1 MAVAGTPHPKNP
13 CNRLDKG
20 LVFSPIDYFA
30 IKIFSVSSVIKSMR
44 DEKAVTKPEHFG
56 FFQVPNYSMIAFSS
70 AIEPLRMANRHAG
83 KELYRWSVYTIDGL
97 PEKASNGLEITAD
110 GSIDNAGDISIL
122 FVCGGTEI
130 VDSWSRPLQFSLRR
144 IAKRNNM
151 KIGALCTGSY
161 LLARAG
167 LLDGYKCT
175 IHWENIASL
184 REEFPSVQIS
194 DDLFLFDRDRIT
206 CAGGQASLDM
216 MLKLIRDRHGSD
228 LVTHISEQF
237 MCERVRSSEDRQR
250 VPLHLALGSNQPKL
264 TEAVILMEA
273 NIEEPISLDELSGYV
288 GISRRQLERL
298 FQKHL
303 KCVPTRYY
311 LNLRLNRARLL
322 LLQTSKSIVDIALA
336 CGFISAPHFSKCY
349 RDLFGIPPRDQRRK
363 PQEVTAA
370 QSVSAPGLVGSS
382 GT

>member
-1 MAVAGTPHPKNP
+1 MPM
-13 CNRLDKG
+13 
-20 LVFSPIDYFA
+20 S
-30 IKIFSVSSVIKSMR
+30 
-44 DEKAVTKPEHFG
+44 DEKSPQKTEHFG
-56 FFQVPNYSMIAFSS
+56 FLQVPNYSMIAFSS

-83 KELYRWSVYTIDGL
+83 RELYRWSVYTVDGL
-97 PEKASNGLEITAD
+97 PEKASNGIEITPD
-110 GSIDNAGDISIL
+110 NSIDNAGDVSIL
-122 FVCGGTEI
+122 FVCGGTDI
-130 VDSWSRPLQFSLRR
+130 ADSWSKPLQFSLRR
-144 IAKRNNM
+144 FAKRNHT
-151 KIGALCTGSY
+151 KLGALCTGSY

-184 REEFPSVQIS
+184 REDFPAVLVS
-194 DDLFLFDRDRIT
+194 DDLFQIDRDRIT

-216 MLKLIRDRHGSD
+216 MLKLVGERHGNN

-237 MCERVRSSEDRQR
+237 MCERVRSAEDRQR
-250 VPLHLALGSNQPKL
+250 IPLHMALGSNQPKL
-264 TEAVILMEA
+264 TEAVTLMEA
-273 NIEEPISLDELSGYV
+273 NIEEPISLDELSSYV

-303 KCVPTRYY
+303 NCVPTRYY

-349 RDLFGIPPRDQRRK
+349 RDLFGIPPRDERRK
-363 PQEVTAA
+363 PQAGKPLEID
-370 QSVSAPGLVGSS
+370 SELVG
-382 GT
+382 